1 MLAPKSSSPVLPFA
15 SFLSNIAHYLH
26 FLFLILDNQHINIT
40 MDALAG
46 YASSEEEDGHHS
58 DQEIAETKI
67 EQQKAERDDGIEG
80 LTNAQDSTRD
90 EEVGG
95 PPKTGNKAK
104 DRPDSLNLPTTS
116 GLFAS
121 LPAPSSKC
129 PHLIS
134 QKSLIMETYSS
145 DEEVDDVKKD
155 GSKRRKIASQ
165 QQVVDHFNDDDDEY
179 EEVAVPGAA
188 AAGNELYRVDVGPM
202 LPPPPPIS
210 VSVAGASSY
219 DHHQPVLSPVEALLK
234 QQLKDTS
241 IQFTEVSAT
250 TLRGGGTDGGT
261 AGAVGHTSS
270 NVEHD
275 QYIEN
280 LRRETAAMGGGRGG
294 GRGGGGAVGKS
305 IHTLYKMA
313 KVQELEEY
321 DKGGDEKKRRF
332 GAKKMYGW

>member
-1 MLAPKSSSPVLPFA
+1 
-15 SFLSNIAHYLH
+15 
-26 FLFLILDNQHINIT
+26 

-46 YASSEEEDGHHS
+46 YASSEEEGHHS

-67 EQQKAERDDGIEG
+67 EQQKAERDEEIEG
-80 LTNAQDSTRD
+80 FTNAQDCTRD
-90 EEVGG
+90 EEVAG
-95 PPKTGNKAK
+95 PPKTGNKAN
-104 DRPDSLNLPTTS
+104 DRSDPLNLPTTS

-121 LPAPSSKC
+121 LPAPSSKR

-134 QKSLIMETYSS
+134 QKSLIIETYSS
-145 DEEVDDVKKD
+145 DEELDDVQKD
-155 GSKRRKIASQ
+155 APKRRKTASQ
-165 QQVVDHFNDDDDEY
+165 QQVVDHFNDKY

-188 AAGNELYRVDVGPM
+188 AGGNELYRVDVGPM
-202 LPPPPPIS
+202 LPPPPIS
-210 VSVAGASSY
+210 VAVAGASSY

-250 TLRGGGTDGGT
+250 ALRGGGTDGGT
-261 AGAVGHTSS
+261 AGPVGHNSS